1 MAGMCFVVYA
11 RPLLQLLLVLQSFLC
26 SICVWVH
33 TIAQIYK
40 DAHSICIYIFINPY
54 IGRVSKRRW
63 DYTNATNECTF
74 SFKSRGVHPTSHQVE
89 ALESLSFQG
98 WGDVCNG
105 WLYGMANPLIYCCAG
120 TLNRQQFSL
129 INSLAAFGEY
139 LVFVFGS
146 NCNIQ
151 SRLHQFHKS
160 WQLYCSLEDCLV
172 KLV

>member
-11 RPLLQLLLVLQSFLC
+11 RPLLLLLLVLQSFLC
-26 SICVWVH
+26 TICVS
-33 TIAQIYK
+33 TIY
-40 DAHSICIYIFINPY
+40 NPY
-54 IGRVSKRRW
+54 IGRVSNEDEIIRMQR
-63 DYTNATNECTF
+63 TNVHFCSSPKACTLHHIGW
-74 SFKSRGVHPTSHQVE
+74 RH
-89 ALESLSFQG
+89 LSLSFQG
-98 WGDVCNG
+98 RGDVCNG
-105 WLYGMANPLIYCCAG
+105 WLYGMANPLIYCCAW

-129 INSLAAFGEY
+129 INSLAVFGEY
-139 LVFVFGS
+139 FAFVFVFGS